1 MFRGVKIHRSAKTSI
16 CKNPRLEAELQE
28 KMKVEPENPEVVMRL
43 LTHLQCDG
51 PPRGR
56 IAEALNLC
64 LRRRT
69 DWRWS
74 ADWQT
79 AVLECCTNYQVRK
92 VRDSPGFVPV
102 YGPRI
107 NFHSCN
113 VYFLILLCLYFTPM
127 SEVIIV
133 VTAQDQFKSGR
144 QCGPELYSLQLAS
157 LDRLVKIKTRQGE
170 LADISQLTVLLLRM
184 ERSLALLQSSQA
196 SAGLLSH
203 WRGQL
208 LR

>member
-92 VRDSPGFVPV
+92 CNNAGYTIRLMNRMEYCSVFLVSTLLFHYSDVRSP
-102 YGPRI
+102 
-107 NFHSCN
+107 C
-113 VYFLILLCLYFTPM
+113 
-127 SEVIIV
+127 IIV
-133 VTAQDQFKSGR
+133 ILAQDQFKSGW
-144 QCGPELYSLQLAS
+144 QCDPELYSLQLAS
-157 LDRLVKIKTRQGE
+157 LDRLAKIKTRQGE
-170 LADISQLTVLLLRM
+170 LADISQLTDLLVRM